1 MICIR
6 RLRSRNDLPF
16 SWVMFSPSRKTSPA
30 VGATRRRR
38 SRATVD
44 LPLPDSPTSPRVRPS
59 GQLET
64 DSIDGPEGS
73 VPSSRESYSVGLGY
87 AVAGRTDLRPTR
99 TGCTISDGVEIRT
112 CRWRRC
118 GPGPP

>member
-38 SRATVD
+38 SHGTVD
-44 LPLPDSPTSPRVRPS
+44 LPLPDSPTSPRVRPA
-59 GQLET
+59 G
-64 DSIDGPEGS
+64 
-73 VPSSRESYSVGLGY
+73 SSRLTPSTARRVPC
-87 AVAGRTDLRPTR
+87 RPPERVTR
-99 TGCTISDGVEIRT
+99 
-112 CRWRRC
+112 
-118 GPGPP
+118 